1 MCLLSNIWGGKNG
14 APSCLIFFLI
24 FFFIDSWAT
33 HSLILYSNL
42 QNARYYLLKV
52 YCDEL
57 IFSMAIFKFFIQ
69 NTIWQDFSFKVKQC
83 QSYRT
88 AMVFPHA
95 EIDTLKLLYRFM
107 NLSNSEPHS
116 SPWLFFPLISH
127 LHLGTPFWQ
136 WSSTVIWEMESSQ
149 NSQAHINF
157 DYLFCLLFHIYQF
170 HMRHMI
176 LSVYISKYTFFVIY
190 LWKRIPFSENTH
202 HIFGRSRILPIQR
215 VLED

>member
-1 MCLLSNIWGGKNG
+1 MCLLSNIWGEKNG
-14 APSCLIFFLI
+14 APSCLI

-57 IFSMAIFKFFIQ
+57 ILSMAIFKFFIQ
-69 NTIWQDFSFKVKQC
+69 NRIWQDFSFKVKQC

-176 LSVYISKYTFFVIY
+176 FSVYISKYTFLLLFTYGKEKNPIF
-190 LWKRIPFSENTH
+190 WKH

>member
-1 MCLLSNIWGGKNG
+1 
-14 APSCLIFFLI
+14 
-24 FFFIDSWAT
+24 
-33 HSLILYSNL
+33 
-42 QNARYYLLKV
+42 
-52 YCDEL
+52 
-57 IFSMAIFKFFIQ
+57 MAIFKFFIQ

-176 LSVYISKYTFFVIY
+176 LSVYISKYTFLLFTYGKESHFLKTLTIF
-190 LWKRIPFSENTH
+190 LEGAGFFQSRGCWKTSCCKTKRSTACSS
-202 HIFGRSRILPIQR
+202 IFWKYNWKSYQEHTLH
-215 VLED
+215 